1 MGSGESN
8 RTWEMGKWKTGLV
21 GTAQGYTEGGA
32 EVEKSTQTTLSE
44 DVTMKFNT
52 VCTLVKIK

>member
-1 MGSGESN
+1 MGDGEREN
-8 RTWEMGKWKTGLV
+8 RVSRYSTRVHGGRGGGGK
-21 GTAQGYTEGGA
+21 
-32 EVEKSTQTTLSE
+32 KSTQTTLSE